1 MDVWIETAMPRCTP
15 SPIVSR
21 PTRACGLKLHVLDN
35 GGLLPSHA
43 PHGRV
48 D

>member
-21 PTRACGLKLHVLDN
+21 PTRACGLKLNSAKEWKN
-35 GGLLPSHA
+35 GKGHA

-48 D
+48 N